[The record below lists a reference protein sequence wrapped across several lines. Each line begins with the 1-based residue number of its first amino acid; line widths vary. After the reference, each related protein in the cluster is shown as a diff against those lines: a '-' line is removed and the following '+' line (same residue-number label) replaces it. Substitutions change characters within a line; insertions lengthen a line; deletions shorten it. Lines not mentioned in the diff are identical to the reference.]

1 MCDANN
7 SRVTL
12 RSRPDLNIEMVGQAI
27 RRTQTMKAYLVI
39 KDEQGEETLKV
50 IGESRTDDG
59 NYYQLPANS

>member
-1 MCDANN
+1 VCDANN

-59 NYYQLPANS
+59 KCSQLSANS

>member
-59 NYYQLPANS
+59 NYYQLSANS